1 MNQIPDETVVSKGKL
16 HYLIPDWKQ
25 KVKIQ
30 NIDKI
35 KDFIEKNHTNFSK
48 REDMILLMQHLE
60 SH

>member
-35 KDFIEKNHTNFSK
+35 KDFIVLVKKPNVSFE
-48 REDMILLMQHLE
+48 
-60 SH
+60 